1 LVVSSFCAC
10 APGDATASPAASP
23 AATQNPRMILSLI
36 RFFARS
42 RGRYLNAIK
51 N

>member
-1 LVVSSFCAC
+1 VVSSFCAC
-10 APGDATASPAASP
+10 ASGDTTASPAAKP

-42 RGRYLNAIK
+42 RGRYLKPSK